1 MNRNTAYL
9 MLILLIFSVQVSYSK
24 GLFGSYV
31 VYGKVYDS
39 RGNLLKNQLLTV
51 YDGKKDYRIHS
62 DENGNYSFKVFYG
75 TACRSVYGKG
85 SLRKTNKLL
94 NTRSLLFSY
103 GAEQAEIRTN
113 WKRGARAGKINHR
126 LQLKQSK

>member
-9 MLILLIFSVQVSYSK
+9 ILILLIFSVQVSYSK
-24 GLFGSYV
+24 SLLGSCV
-31 VYGKVYDS
+31 VYGKVYD
-39 RGNLLKNQLLTV
+39 
-51 YDGKKDYRIHS
+51 GKKDYQIHS

-85 SLRKTNKLL
+85 SLRMTNKLL